1 MCPVLSL
8 IALPFALAFRLEPAT
23 DDALTQKLAAMFDH
37 MRQKQRDDMEEF
49 AASIRAQFVVECA
62 DLKNEMTRMR
72 AELVDMRI
80 QYHRM
85 QNGR

>member
-1 MCPVLSL
+1 MPP
-8 IALPFALAFRLEPAT
+8 LPFALAFRLEPAT